1 MFCHIWIEY
10 GCIVWSILSIIPQS
24 FFSFVEE
31 KEDFIQSC
39 FANQEKWQCQK
50 NCYLNLQTLSD
61 PTIVRN
67 GFFMNSKYA
76 KLLSRNKNTLTIY
89 YNYYKQES

>member
-1 MFCHIWIEY
+1 M
-10 GCIVWSILSIIPQS
+10 S
-24 FFSFVEE
+24 
-31 KEDFIQSC
+31 
-39 FANQEKWQCQK
+39 K

-61 PTIVRN
+61 LTIVRN

-76 KLLSRNKNTLTIY
+76 KLLSRNKNTKTIY